1 MKKTPVPKKNPT
13 DVSRDTGL
21 KKYKNVTRLAL
32 LALAFPLTTAAH
44 AGLLIEEEFNY
55 AAGTLNGTQAGGL
68 GLGGNWGTSS
78 ANSIATPG
86 LSFSS
91 TSGILCTMPV
101 GTVGRLD
108 MGYGATAS
116 RVMSTPVSGASIYF
130 SMVINMNGT
139 VESNRT
145 GFEFRHSSGGSDGN
159 LFGRVNGGWGLLTG
173 PAGDTGIT
181 APGGAS
187 YYTWKGVTAAANNLP
202 HLIVYKLDFQANN
215 IKMWVDPSPGSL
227 ETAPTATLATGSG
240 WTVNLSNQ
248 VADSIRIFN
257 ESSHTS
263 SLDEF
268 RVGST
273 WADVTFAGPVS
284 LNAGG
289 TYSGNWKS
297 LDPNP
302 NVAAVTINTT
312 DPVTISNS
320 CILSKGLGIFASWNT
335 THGCPANLTVTNT
348 YGLALNPNVSGQI
361 KGNFINAAC
370 VANLVVTNNHIE
382 GWSMGIDYNQY
393 NGNNDGTTNAIKIKN
408 NRFVNIDSRY
418 SDGNGGYLPSH
429 TDPSSGITTEHA
441 LGHDILLQNAYAN
454 TSSNPHVGLPG
465 VEVAWNEF
473 IKEPFLSAGEDV
485 INLYESLGTSTSPI
499 LIHDNFIFG
508 AYPGNPL
515 SSLYGI
521 YTGGGI
527 IAGDG
532 GDGVVQPD
540 GSIVWPNAGYASV
553 HDNQVV
559 ASLNYGLSSDF
570 GHDNQIYS
578 NRVVVSGCLRNGLIT
593 PHGGCGLLL
602 YNNCANV
609 GQDFYHYFNNVMSGN
624 VCGNVDTHP
633 YQNNGVPFVQ
643 NAYSA
648 RLDSTSY
655 FSSNTWWTANSGFP
669 TVNDENA
676 EYNTWVAKLAANS
689 QTVGLTTSVPLPY
702 QTMDI
707 GLVTSTGGA
716 SFDSPSGTYTVQGS
730 GSAASASGGTIEA
743 SYSNSGTALDYSP
756 TTDGLLATDLLLSSN
771 SFVNC
776 VPSQTPYTGFAVTGL
791 TDGQIS
797 TSLSSPKATFWTG
810 SVWPLSLVFNLN
822 TTPSSGGSATGYNI
836 SEIETIGGWTTS
848 FVDQRYTVW
857 VQTVGSS
864 TWVQVGGSF
873 ADTTVTGST
882 YSTRTVVSSTSGM
895 IASNVQAVKLI
906 YSAPVNGSANSLV
919 LQEVAICGTTT
930 ADAFRGVY
938 KSVTSSTATVI
949 TKVNS
954 QSYTSA
960 GAQAGLV
967 IRDSTYP
974 AAVSAGLFVTP
985 NGNIVFN
992 GRTTAGGLPTTYTTL
1007 TGHTAPIWLKLVR
1020 SGSTFNAYY
1029 STDGSAYTAVGTAQT
1044 ISMTSNTLVGL
1055 AVSSNAGASLNT
1067 AQFSNVTWP

>member
-44 AGLLIEEEFNY
+44 AGLIIEEGFGY
-55 AAGTLNGTQAGGL
+55 AAGALNSTQAGGL
-68 GLGGNWGTSS
+68 GLSGNWGTSS
-78 ANSIATPG
+78 TNSIATPG
-86 LSFSS
+86 LGFSS
-91 TSGILCTMPV
+91 ASGALCTN
-101 GTVGRLD
+101 GAGRLD

-159 LFGRVNGGWGLLTG
+159 LFGRVNGGWGILTG

-302 NVAAVTINTT
+302 NVAAVIINTT

-485 INLYESLGTSTSPI
+485 INLYESLGTSTCYI
-499 LIHDNFIFG
+499 
-508 AYPGNPL
+508 
-515 SSLYGI
+515 
-521 YTGGGI
+521 
-527 IAGDG
+527 
-532 GDGVVQPD
+532 
-540 GSIVWPNAGYASV
+540 
-553 HDNQVV
+553 
-559 ASLNYGLSSDF
+559 
-570 GHDNQIYS
+570 
-578 NRVVVSGCLRNGLIT
+578 
-593 PHGGCGLLL
+593 LLL
-602 YNNCANV
+602 NM
-609 GQDFYHYFNNVMSGN
+609 YH
-624 VCGNVDTHP
+624 
-633 YQNNGVPFVQ
+633 
-643 NAYSA
+643 
-648 RLDSTSY
+648 
-655 FSSNTWWTANSGFP
+655 
-669 TVNDENA
+669 
-676 EYNTWVAKLAANS
+676 
-689 QTVGLTTSVPLPY
+689 
-702 QTMDI
+702 I
-707 GLVTSTGGA
+707 
-716 SFDSPSGTYTVQGS
+716 
-730 GSAASASGGTIEA
+730 
-743 SYSNSGTALDYSP
+743 
-756 TTDGLLATDLLLSSN
+756 
-771 SFVNC
+771 
-776 VPSQTPYTGFAVTGL
+776 
-791 TDGQIS
+791 
-797 TSLSSPKATFWTG
+797 
-810 SVWPLSLVFNLN
+810 
-822 TTPSSGGSATGYNI
+822 
-836 SEIETIGGWTTS
+836 
-848 FVDQRYTVW
+848 
-857 VQTVGSS
+857 
-864 TWVQVGGSF
+864 
-873 ADTTVTGST
+873 
-882 YSTRTVVSSTSGM
+882 
-895 IASNVQAVKLI
+895 
-906 YSAPVNGSANSLV
+906 
-919 LQEVAICGTTT
+919 
-930 ADAFRGVY
+930 
-938 KSVTSSTATVI
+938 
-949 TKVNS
+949 
-954 QSYTSA
+954 
-960 GAQAGLV
+960 
-967 IRDSTYP
+967 
-974 AAVSAGLFVTP
+974 
-985 NGNIVFN
+985 
-992 GRTTAGGLPTTYTTL
+992 
-1007 TGHTAPIWLKLVR
+1007 
-1020 SGSTFNAYY
+1020 
-1029 STDGSAYTAVGTAQT
+1029 
-1044 ISMTSNTLVGL
+1044 
-1055 AVSSNAGASLNT
+1055 
-1067 AQFSNVTWP
+1067 